1 MHCKAQ
7 AFAMLTAKPGKTNLR
22 NPERPIQSPEILLPE
37 PHNPTLPE
45 LKAHEASRVE
55 DEEEP

>member
-1 MHCKAQ
+1 
-7 AFAMLTAKPGKTNLR
+7 MLTAKPGKTNLR